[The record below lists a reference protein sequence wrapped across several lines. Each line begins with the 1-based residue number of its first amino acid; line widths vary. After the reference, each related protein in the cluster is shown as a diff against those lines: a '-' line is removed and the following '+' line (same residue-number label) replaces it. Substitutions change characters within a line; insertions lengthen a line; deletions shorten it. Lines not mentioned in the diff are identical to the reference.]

1 MQRMDSP
8 VRVSAVLETG
18 ALGWRGKLLIA
29 VWRGTSYEGADAF
42 YREMKAGISRHGSG
56 VGHLAV
62 IEHGCP
68 LPSSDSRARIASI
81 FDEYPDSVSCVSV
94 VFEGTGFLAA
104 AVGSVA
110 TGIMFLSG
118 RRMPFKVHNSVPEA
132 AVFLG
137 RHMDERLAIAEVR
150 DAVELLRRRLYGR
163 PSFLPD
169 RDPDAPVVLSSRPPT
184 PGSLPGAD
192 DSNSSS

>member
-1 MQRMDSP
+1 MLGMDSP
-8 VRVSAVLETG
+8 VRVSALLETG

-29 VWRGTSYEGADAF
+29 VWRGTSYEGADTF
-42 YREMKAGISRHGSG
+42 YREMKAGILRYGSG
-56 VGHLAV
+56 VAHLAV
-62 IEHGCP
+62 IEQGSS

-81 FDEYPDSVSCVSV
+81 FDEYPQSVSCVSV
-94 VFEGTGFLAA
+94 VFEGTGFFAA

-137 RHMDERLAIAEVR
+137 RHMHVRVPIAETR
-150 DAVELLRRRLYGR
+150 DAVETLRRRLYGR

-169 RDPDAPVVLSSRPPT
+169 RDPEAPVLPTSRPPR
-184 PGSLPGAD
+184 PGSLPGAG